1 MQNLMDKKYIFATL
15 SGISLFFIIVLAA
28 FTLAP
33 KQYELVKTVPVQGRY
48 LTSDHLMQAYVIDE
62 NNQVLKY
69 DTTGQLIGRF
79 DENRYGQITSVD
91 ATSPFNT
98 LMFYKDFAT
107 IVAVD
112 NQLNARTLFRL
123 PSIDINSVSAVALS
137 HDNHLWLFDTEESKL
152 KKITSKYDLV
162 HESLPVNQFLDSEI
176 NPTFIVEKDKLVFV
190 NDPEMG
196 ILVFDLYGSYYN
208 SFPITGIEHF
218 QVINK
223 NIVFYDD
230 SQLHLFDF
238 MSFQMETLPMPL
250 QEDSVSHF
258 QLNKDVLFV
267 LGEKGMQIYRGK

>member
-28 FTLAP
+28 FTFAP
-33 KQYELVKTVPVQGRY
+33 KQYELVKTVPVEGRY
-48 LTSDHLMQAYVIDE
+48 LTSDHLMQAYVIDD

-79 DENRYGQITSVD
+79 SENRYGQITSVD

-112 NQLNARTLFRL
+112 NQLNARTLFKL
-123 PSIDINSVSAVALS
+123 PSIDINAVSAVALS
-137 HDNHLWLFDTEESKL
+137 HDNHMWLFDTEESKL

-162 HESLPVNQFLDSEI
+162 HESLPINQILDTLI

-196 ILVFDLYGSYYN
+196 ILVFDLYGNYYN
-208 SFPITGIEHF
+208 SFPITGVEHF
-218 QVINK
+218 QVLNK

-238 MSFQMETLPMPL
+238 MSFQMQHLPMPL
-250 QEDSVSHF
+250 QEDSVTHF

-267 LGEKGMQIYRGK
+267 LGENGMQIYRGK

>member
-208 SFPITGIEHF
+208 SFPITGVEHF